1 MASNFQDNLVSN
13 QTELAG
19 DSKLLLEINLDLERE
34 NQTERSCLIL
44 IDEAYYQ
51 KLVAKPET
59 ILHPEELKYFESL
72 KALKRKKEY
81 FLGRFAAKHALLRL
95 TGGLSLSEILIKP
108 GVFQQPI
115 AVGSGCDRYSVCI
128 SHSGNIAAGIAY
140 PSGHPLGIDIEW
152 YEDKN
157 LETLKSQIESKEI
170 PDMSGCR
177 TESERYTR
185 AWTVKESLSKVLR
198 CGLTTP
204 ISVLALNPEPQ
215 IKHGLW
221 SGGFENFGQYR
232 FLSISSDKFAF
243 AITHP
248 GRTKLVGPI
257 QLISK
262 FTV

>member
-1 MASNFQDNLVSN
+1 MTSNSQDNLFLDRVDLSA
-13 QTELAG
+13 E
-19 DSKLLLEINLDLERE
+19 DKLLLEIDLDLERE
-34 NQTERSCLIL
+34 NLTERSCLIL

-51 KLVAKPET
+51 KLASKPDT
-59 ILHPEELKYFESL
+59 ILHPEELEYFQTL
-72 KALKRKKEY
+72 KVLKRKKEY
-81 FLGRFAAKHALLRL
+81 FLGRFAAKRALLRL
-95 TGGLSLSEILIKP
+95 TGGSSLSEILIKP

-157 LETLKSQIESKEI
+157 LETLKSQIDSKEM
-170 PDMSGCR
+170 PDMSGCQS
-177 TESERYTR
+177 ESERYTR

-204 ISVLALNPEPQ
+204 ISVLELSPEPQ
-215 IKHGLW
+215 IKQGRW
-221 SGGFENFGQYR
+221 SGGFANFGQYR
-232 FLSISSDKFAF
+232 FLSICSDKFAF